1 MEKFTPSELARKFY
15 KHNET
20 CYDKPITAVMVL
32 KGDGDIKE
40 RSWRFT
46 SQSKRFKP
54 GALGTSCFANR
65 LSDGSLARIDH
76 YFVWKEWMEK
86 VDYCYIES

>member
-1 MEKFTPSELARKFY
+1 MEKLNPSELARKFY
-15 KHNET
+15 EHNET
-20 CYDKPITAVMVL
+20 SYDKPITAVMVL

-46 SQSKRFKP
+46 SQSRRFDPK
-54 GALGTSCFANR
+54 AIGTSCFAER
-65 LSDGSLARIDH
+65 LSDNKGARIDH
-76 YFVWKEWMEK
+76 YFVFDEYMKD